1 MKPKRKI
8 GRYIFGVLLL
18 GVLVWGGLLVKNHLD
33 FQHEMVKIVHSKE
46 VEKLI
51 EEELK
56 ATDPDALT
64 PKGKI
69 QSYEIDDKTIEMM
82 EEEVGYF
89 SKMMDNTEILS
100 DYYRELSDVYEELN
114 AEHYHELAH
123 IEEVR
128 QLKQKELQ
136 LVSEKYA
143 NEIAK
148 LRKEMYVEN

>member
-33 FQHEMVKIVHSKE
+33 FQHEMVEIVHSKE

-69 QSYEIDDKTIEMM
+69 RSYAIDDKTIEHNPMGGIM
-82 EEEVGYF
+82 FRITINKNKKMYYKFGLREEH
-89 SKMMDNTEILS
+89 DEITLIGGS
-100 DYYRELSDVYEELN
+100 RSVTLE
-114 AEHYHELAH
+114 AF
-123 IEEVR
+123 
-128 QLKQKELQ
+128 LKE
-136 LVSEKYA
+136 
-143 NEIAK
+143 
-148 LRKEMYVEN
+148 

>member
-1 MKPKRKI
+1 MGNKEI
-8 GRYIFGVLLL
+8 EYI
-18 GVLVWGGLLVKNHLD
+18 NA
-33 FQHEMVKIVHSKE
+33 IRE
-46 VEKLI
+46 VEEKWNGT

-56 ATDPDALT
+56 MEMKELEKRMNHIHDQYCFT
-64 PKGKI
+64 K
-69 QSYEIDDKTIEMM
+69 QNIEMM

-89 SKMMDNTEILS
+89 SKTMDNTEILS

-123 IEEVR
+123 IEQLR

-143 NEIAK
+143 NKIAK
-148 LRKEMYVEN
+148 LRKEMYVEY

>member
-1 MKPKRKI
+1 MGNKEI
-8 GRYIFGVLLL
+8 EYI
-18 GVLVWGGLLVKNHLD
+18 NA
-33 FQHEMVKIVHSKE
+33 IRE
-46 VEKLI
+46 VEEKWNGTEEKLKR
-51 EEELK
+51 EMKELEK
-56 ATDPDALT
+56 RMNHIHDQYCFT
-64 PKGKI
+64 K
-69 QSYEIDDKTIEMM
+69 QNIEMM

-89 SKMMDNTEILS
+89 SKTMGNTEILS

-123 IEEVR
+123 IEGVH

-136 LVSEKYA
+136 VVSEKYA